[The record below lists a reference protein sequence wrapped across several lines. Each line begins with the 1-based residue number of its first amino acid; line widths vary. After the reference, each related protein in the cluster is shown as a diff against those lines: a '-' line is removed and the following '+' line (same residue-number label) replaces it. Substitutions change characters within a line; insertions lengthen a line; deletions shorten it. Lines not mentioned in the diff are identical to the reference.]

1 MNLKQAIEAIKLRVR
16 VEDLLGCEHRDHEH
30 VIPCQ
35 FPGHADR
42 NKPNL
47 RIYPDTNSVYCWGCN
62 TGADPIKLHQMLR
75 GIARPIDAIKDLAEA
90 YHIDMDP
97 PTQEEQERLDAQAR
111 REAVLEIATAFYHR
125 QLMDFP
131 AALDYLTKERGFTM
145 ETIQSQRLG
154 WANRKLTAAIG
165 GQAEQLK
172 ERGLSLQDF
181 IDVGLVV
188 EKDAKRYDF
197 FFDRIMFPLISQHRV
212 VGLSGRSWPNSGE
225 MKYLNLKGPKKVKL
239 GADLELY
246 NGDATRKGV
255 VDVGEGLPDTVTL
268 IQWGI
273 NATGAPGTGGVDN
286 HAARFKKCRKVRFP
300 WDNDKAGQREAVKAA
315 SKVQE
320 ALEDGQ
326 CYIVELP
333 QEFNGK
339 RVKDVNDF
347 MLAGGTRED
356 YEALPERSLI
366 QHMIE
371 LINPAAPAAERK
383 RELAPIYRLVVRL
396 SPLEQDEAFDWMK
409 AHLKVPKKHS
419 EAEVKKLQLAAERAP
434 AQEKGEDD
442 APASKIT
449 FKSRRLIVPAQDFA
463 FNSPATGNVAVFLST
478 ERTIVDDSG
487 SRKVETLEPYLIR
500 VVHEGDLVDIST
512 HNLNMMGLTR
522 EEAKRIPSPA
532 IISGRWRPEGRHPHA
547 VERFL
552 GKKIREVDAAKL
564 FDDIEAV
571 FRRYIWLPDPRDFKL
586 LAAWVMMTYVYR
598 LFDAIGYLQLHG
610 VRESGKSQIMR
621 LLELLCFNAKK
632 SSDASGP
639 AMFRS
644 LEANCRTFFVDEA
657 EKLNNPQPGT
667 PAMDLMLLCN
677 DGYKKGGG
685 AERVEKNAQ
694 GNMDTVFFDTYS
706 PKVFASIAELNY
718 VLASRCIKIAC
729 LRANHEEAAHLRD
742 YAQNSHREAP
752 VIEDIRDRLYCW
764 MLLHF
769 PEVHYIYSE
778 GFVDEPGLAHLKGRE
793 REMWLPLLAIG
804 QHVDQHR
811 YGDRLFEVAQ
821 DHPDQIL
828 SFALAELQK
837 VKEADRRANES
848 ESSLELVILTQLYEL
863 VTTHELQPV
872 RIDGSGDWYPFKETA
887 DLISE
892 RLKDGGMTW
901 KESPCTSRKLDS
913 VLRKTQVIGE
923 ADKAKLRSGSEQKRC
938 FLLRVEQLRERILR
952 NGGRL
957 DEAPQAPVPV
967 I

>member
-47 RIYPDTNSVYCWGCN
+47 RIYPDTNSAYCWGCN
-62 TGADPIKLHQMLR
+62 TGADVIRVHKLLKGFPQE
-75 GIARPIDAIKDLAEA
+75 IDAIKDLAEQ

-97 PTQEEQERLDAQAR
+97 PTPEEQERLDAQSR
-111 REAVLEIATAFYHR
+111 REAVLEIATTFYHR
-125 QLMDFP
+125 QLMEFP
-131 AALDYLTKERGFTM
+131 AALDYLTKERGFTL
-145 ETIQSQRLG
+145 ETIKTQRLG
-154 WANRKLTAAIG
+154 WANRKLTAAVG

-172 ERGLSLQDF
+172 ERGLCLQDF

-188 EKDAKRYDF
+188 EKEAKRYDF
-197 FFDRIMFPLISQHRV
+197 FFDRIMFPLISQHKV
-212 VGLSGRSWPNSGE
+212 VGLSGRSWPTSGE

-246 NGDATRKGV
+246 NGDATRKAV

-268 IQWGI
+268 IQWEI
-273 NATGAPGTGGVDN
+273 NATGSPGTGGVN
-286 HAARFKKCRKVRFP
+286 KHAARFKKCRKVRFP
-300 WDNDKAGQREAVKAA
+300 WDNDSAGNREVVKAA
-315 SKVQE
+315 AEVQE

-326 CYIVELP
+326 CYIVQLP
-333 QEFNGK
+333 ETFNGK

-347 MLAGGTRED
+347 MLAGATRAD

-371 LINPAAPAAERK
+371 LINPAAPATDRK
-383 RELAPIYRLVVRL
+383 RELAPIYRLVARL

-419 EAEVKKLQLAAERAP
+419 VAEAQKMQMAAERAP
-434 AQEKGEDD
+434 ASEKEDEG
-442 APASKIT
+442 PASKIT

-463 FNSPATGNVAVFLST
+463 FNSPASGNVAVYLST
-478 ERTIVDDSG
+478 ERTIVDDAG
-487 SRKVETLEPYLIR
+487 SRKVETLEPYLIK
-500 VVHEGDLVDIST
+500 VVHEGDLVNIST
-512 HNLNMMGLTR
+512 HNLFTMGLTKD
-522 EEAKRIPSPA
+522 EAKRIPSA
-532 IISGRWRPEGRHPHA
+532 SIMAGRWRPEGRHPFS

-552 GKKIREVDAAKL
+552 GNKIREVNAAQL
-564 FDDIEAV
+564 FDDIETL
-571 FRRYIWLPDPRDFKL
+571 FRKYIWLPDARDYKL
-586 LAAWVMMTYVYR
+586 LATWTMMTYVYR
-598 LFDAIGYLQLHG
+598 LFDALGYLQLHG
-610 VRESGKSQIMR
+610 VRESGKSQVMR

-632 SSDASGP
+632 SSSATES

-667 PAMDLMLLCN
+667 PAFDLMLLCN

-694 GNMDTVFFDTYS
+694 GNFDTVFFDTYS

-729 LRANHEEAAHLRD
+729 LRANSDETAQLKD
-742 YAQNSHREAP
+742 FAQNSHRELP
-752 VIEDIRDRLYCW
+752 NVENLRDRLYCW

-769 PEVHYIYSE
+769 PEVHDIYSE
-778 GFVDEPGLAHLKGRE
+778 GLLESPGLAHLKGRE
-793 REMWLPLLAIG
+793 REMWLPLLAVA
-804 QHVDQHR
+804 QHVDMHR
-811 YGDRLFEVAQ
+811 FGDRVLEVAQ
-821 DHPDQIL
+821 DRPDQIL
-828 SFALAELQK
+828 SFVLAELQK
-837 VKEADRRANES
+837 DKAAERRANES
-848 ESSLELVILTQLYEL
+848 ESSLELVILTQLHEL
-863 VTTHELQPV
+863 VTNHELHPFRV
-872 RIDGSGDWYPFKETA
+872 DSGGDWYPFKEAA
-887 DLISE
+887 DLISD

-901 KESPCTSRKLDS
+901 KEAPCTSRKLDS
-913 VLRKTQVIGE
+913 VLRKTQVISE
-923 ADKAKLRSGSEQKRC
+923 TDKQRLRDANGQKRC
-938 FLLRVEQLRERILR
+938 FLLRLDFLRERILR
-952 NGGRL
+952 NGGRV
-957 DEAPQAPVPV
+957 DEPAVESVP
-967 I
+967 II